1 MNAVILK
8 LTASFH
14 RTPSLKTYSRRV
26 NHSTGEPPSKKQRV
40 EEPRSVTPPPP
51 QVKKLKGGTI
61 QNYFKP
67 LQHLSSPAPSR
78 TPHLSSDSHEHMS
91 TTTTRSS
98 QLSSDPLKPTSTL
111 PPSPPPRLE
120 PTIGYPRK
128 SQKRPKRRLTT
139 RPALEPIV
147 NMSSQD
153 ASDYGKDVSIE
164 SSAPSHYVSS
174 STIGPADSTS
184 IEGQNQNESNNP
196 SPQSFHSNVAGSSTK
211 HFYQTQLD
219 VGVPAMRVCK
229 DCGMQYN
236 TTLEDDRQNHERYH
250 DGILEAKQPTG
261 VPSGVNLMDKY
272 VGDARHLIRVMDH
285 RAPTSLKEHAYNALV
300 LSHDDLGGVLPI
312 SDDLWSLKS
321 NPQNMGDLN
330 KVPRYKLY
338 AYLVNLH
345 VVGVLLVERIA
356 KGGIYCKG
364 PFIYTEHGK
373 LGDEFVGHCS
383 PGEDQEFVC
392 ADNAYPCYMSI
403 DRIWVRSDMR
413 KKGIASQLVDHAR
426 QSFIPGLTISK
437 KEISF
442 SGVTDMGRKF
452 AEGYCDG
459 VFDEAPFLTDLR
471 QPFHWAK
478 DGNFHCF

>member
-1 MNAVILK
+1 V
-8 LTASFH
+8 
-14 RTPSLKTYSRRV
+14 
-26 NHSTGEPPSKKQRV
+26 
-40 EEPRSVTPPPP
+40 
-51 QVKKLKGGTI
+51 
-61 QNYFKP
+61 
-67 LQHLSSPAPSR
+67 
-78 TPHLSSDSHEHMS
+78 
-91 TTTTRSS
+91 
-98 QLSSDPLKPTSTL
+98 
-111 PPSPPPRLE
+111 
-120 PTIGYPRK
+120 
-128 SQKRPKRRLTT
+128 
-139 RPALEPIV
+139 LEPII
-147 NMSSQD
+147 NMSSQG
-153 ASDYGKDVSIE
+153 ASDYGKDGGIE
-164 SSAPSHYVSS
+164 SSAPSHHASS

-184 IEGQNQNESNNP
+184 IEGQSQNESNNP
-196 SPQSFHSNVAGSSTK
+196 SLPSFHSNVAGPSTK

-250 DGILEAKQPTG
+250 DGILEAKQPSG

-321 NPQNMGDLN
+321 NPQNKGDPN

-338 AYLVNLH
+338 TYLVNLQ

-356 KGGIYCKG
+356 KGGIYYKG
-364 PFIYTEHGK
+364 PFVYTEHGK
-373 LGDEFVGHCS
+373 LDNEFVGNYA
-383 PGEDQEFVC
+383 PGEDQEFVY
-392 ADNAYPCYMSI
+392 ADNPYPCYMSI

-426 QSFIPGLTISK
+426 QSFIPGLTIPK

-459 VFDEAPFLTDLR
+459 VFDEGPFLTDLR
-471 QPFHWAK
+471 QPFRWVK
-478 DGNFHCF
+478 DGIFHCF